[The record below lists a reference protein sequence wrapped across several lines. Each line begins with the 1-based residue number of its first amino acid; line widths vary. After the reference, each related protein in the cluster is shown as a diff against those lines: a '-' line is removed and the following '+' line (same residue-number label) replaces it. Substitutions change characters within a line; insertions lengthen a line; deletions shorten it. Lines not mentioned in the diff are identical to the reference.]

1 MAFRNPLPII
11 VRKLGGIETA
21 QKLGQRHGLP
31 LHANQA
37 KDEMSLPMFRHQARQ
52 QMSRPLSGAIY
63 SAADPRHSGEK
74 VRLSQGLPV
83 NCVADPL
90 VINRYA
96 KDREN
101 DVGSNLNGCLD
112 RFSDRIICL
121 C

>member
-1 MAFRNPLPII
+1 LVIVESMMLHVTGEPFQEPLPII
-11 VRKLGGIETA
+11 VGKFGGIETA
-21 QKLGQRHGLP
+21 QKLSQRHGLP

-83 NCVADPL
+83 NCAADPL
-90 VINRYA
+90 VINGYPTE
-96 KDREN
+96 KT
-101 DVGSNLNGCLD
+101 
-112 RFSDRIICL
+112 IW
-121 C
+121 